1 MTAEDGGAE
10 GRGASVRLEGLWK
23 MYGDVVAVRDV
34 TLPIAPGEFITLL
47 GPSGSGKTT
56 TLMAIAGFV
65 TPSRG
70 AIYIDDRP
78 VVDLPPQKRDLGIV
92 FQNYA
97 LFPHMTVADNI
108 AFPLQM
114 RRLPRAEVSRRVA
127 QALEMVRLPGYE
139 RRYARQ
145 LSGGQQQRV
154 ALARAVVFQPRVLLM
169 DEPLGALDK
178 KLREHMQLELKH
190 IQRHLKITVIYV
202 THDQEEALTMSDRI
216 AVMRDGAIVQVGTPG
231 ELYEEPVD
239 AFVAD
244 FIGESNFLRG
254 AITAVSGD
262 GLVDV
267 QHRSGLRFRAVR
279 RGPAAPGTV
288 ALAAVRPEHLAV
300 ADGGEAEPR
309 LNRWQG
315 RVEEIIYAGDATKVK
330 IAVGDLLL
338 TVKMQNRELRQGAR
352 IGETV
357 DVVWDPAHTRLLSD
371 TGPIGEPDDA
381 GGEDRENHR
390 DV

>member
-1 MTAEDGGAE
+1 MTAEDGGTK

-23 MYGDVVAVRDV
+23 VYGDVVAVRDV

-65 TPSRG
+65 TPTRG

-97 LFPHMTVADNI
+97 LFPHLTVADNI

-114 RRLPRAEVSRRVA
+114 RRLPRAEVARRVA

-267 QHRSGLRFRAVR
+267 QHLSGLHFRAVR

-300 ADGGEAEPR
+300 ADGGEQEPR
-309 LNRWQG
+309 LNRWRG
-315 RVEEIIYAGDATKVK
+315 RVEEIIYAGDATKYK

-338 TVKMQNRELRQGAR
+338 TVKMQNREIRQGAR
-352 IGETV
+352 IGATV

-371 TGPIGEPDDA
+371 TGPIAEPDDA
-381 GGEDRENHR
+381 GGKGRESRR
-390 DV
+390 DS

>member
-1 MTAEDGGAE
+1 MTAEDGGVR

-23 MYGDVVAVRDV
+23 VYGDVIAVRDV

-114 RRLPRAEVSRRVA
+114 RRLPRAEVARRVA

-254 AITAVSGD
+254 AITAVHED

-267 QHRSGLRFRAVR
+267 KHQSGLHFRAVR
-279 RGPAAPGTV
+279 RGPAAPGAV

-300 ADGGEAEPR
+300 ADGGESEPR
-309 LNRWQG
+309 LNRWRG
-315 RVEEIIYAGDATKVK
+315 RVEEIIYAGDATKYK

-338 TVKMQNRELRQGAR
+338 TVKMQNRERRQGAR
-352 IGETV
+352 IGATV
-357 DVVWDPAHTRLLSD
+357 DVVWDPAHTRLLGD

-381 GGEDRENHR
+381 GGEGRESRR
-390 DV
+390 DG